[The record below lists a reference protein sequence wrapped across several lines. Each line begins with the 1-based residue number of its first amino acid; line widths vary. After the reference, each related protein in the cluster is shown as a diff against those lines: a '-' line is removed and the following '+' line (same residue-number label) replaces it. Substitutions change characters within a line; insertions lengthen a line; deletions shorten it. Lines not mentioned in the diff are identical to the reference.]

1 MTDQSGAN
9 QEGEVPIYTLESE
22 DGQSYTCEL
31 LYVFDFEEKTYALL
45 LKIGEEGSEA
55 ELSEEEQNLVI
66 MRCFERGTDTIF
78 QTIESDEEFD
88 KVREYVEAEVME
100 HAEAGQ

>member
-1 MTDQSGAN
+1 MTDGAN
-9 QEGEVPIYTLESE
+9 QEGEVQIYTLESE

-31 LYVFDFEEKTYALL
+31 LYVFDFEENTYALL

-55 ELSEEEQNLVI
+55 ELADDEQNLVI
-66 MRCFERGTDTIF
+66 MRCFERGSDTIF

-88 KVREYVEAEVME
+88 KVREFVEAEVMA
-100 HAEAGQ
+100 HAEAE

>member
-1 MTDQSGAN
+1 
-9 QEGEVPIYTLESE
+9 
-22 DGQSYTCEL
+22 
-31 LYVFDFEEKTYALL
+31 
-45 LKIGEEGSEA
+45 
-55 ELSEEEQNLVI
+55 